1 MRRSVCL
8 STISFISKKESEF
21 YMHTEDQPS
30 IAESHRGAEKLTS
43 PRTVVVI
50 PNFNG
55 LRFLPDCMTALDRQT
70 VSAFHILVIE
80 NGSTDGSVEWL
91 RSWSLKDPQMRHV
104 IFNET
109 NLGFDGAVNQG
120 IHWAE
125 QHLLPFVLLLN
136 NDTKARP
143 EFIRALEGRMDQDP
157 EHRIFALSSQ
167 MIKMH
172 DNSIIDDAGDQYNLL
187 GWQFQRG
194 LDEPVSAWQKPAR
207 VFSACA
213 GAAMYRTEAFKTV
226 GLFDENHFA
235 YLEDID
241 ISFRANLYGY
251 EIWYCPEAV
260 CEHVGSGTSGS
271 KYNHFKVKLSA
282 RNSIWLIY
290 KNMPAFL
297 MILNSFPL
305 ISGILIKQ
313 LYFTRLGYGRDY
325 LLGLWEGL
333 RRLPDLR
340 RAKLEEVPPM
350 RYLLIEM
357 RLITATFE
365 YISKLIRKYSQ
376 KKHG

>member
-1 MRRSVCL
+1 
-8 STISFISKKESEF
+8 
-21 YMHTEDQPS
+21 MHTVKQISPS
-30 IAESHRGAEKLTS
+30 GSYIKDPQDVT

-70 VSAFHILVIE
+70 IRAFHILVIE

-91 RSWSLKDPQMRHV
+91 RDWSLKDLQMRHV

-120 IHWAE
+120 IRWAE
-125 QHLLPFVLLLN
+125 QHSLPFVLLLN
-136 NDTKARP
+136 NDTKVHP
-143 EFIRALEGRMDQDP
+143 TFIKALEDRMDQDS

-172 DNSIIDDAGDQYNLL
+172 DTSVIDDAGDQYNLL
-187 GWQFQRG
+187 SWQFQRG

-282 RNSIWLIY
+282 RNNIWLIY

-297 MILNSFPL
+297 IILNFVPL

-313 LYFTRLGYGRDY
+313 IYFTRLGYGSDY
-325 LLGLWEGL
+325 LLGLLEGL
-333 RRLPDLR
+333 RRLPDLT

-357 RLITATFE
+357 RLIAATFE

-376 KKHG
+376 RKHG